1 MQGVTVHSQVHL
13 DSQEELEVVPGNI
26 FSNLEPHS
34 SQQDGNMPVLYT
46 GISKNF
52 GLFTGKIYYNLYMF

>member
-13 DSQEELEVVPGNI
+13 EGQEQLEVVPGNI

-34 SQQDGNMPVLYT
+34 SEQHGNMPVLYT
-46 GISKNF
+46 GISKKIV
-52 GLFTGKIYYNLYMF
+52 LFTGKLFILIFCY